1 MSQNADRLRTGYER
15 FNRTREYDLNLLAPD
30 FEMHQASSII
40 DTAGVFHVER
50 RLSMYCVN
58 WKRPSRSSAGK
69 LRS

>member
-50 RLSMYCVN
+50 R
-58 WKRPSRSSAGK
+58 
-69 LRS
+69 